1 MTNNR
6 YMGPSLSQS
15 LTYESVGNREDYS
28 QILTNISPDL
38 TFFLKNMKTAPRAQ
52 ALEFGWMTEGLRP
65 PQMNAHLEKSDYA
78 CGKVGSVEAK
88 KNYCQ
93 HFINSGWV
101 SDAQRHVQKLYNE
114 PDELAHQIM
123 NALKEQAHDIEY
135 MLVNGDTARAESGD
149 LPALS
154 GGIPYFM
161 QSESLSATLD
171 TTTGKVTA
179 ASAHNLSTGDFVY
192 FTADTMPTGLT
203 AGTIY
208 YIRTDETLPDTVF
221 TLFASMKD
229 AVENK
234 TDKQVKPTS
243 KGTNLTI
250 VKNNIID
257 LGGKADFTVDDV
269 NTVMQMCYNRGGNPT
284 DAVMSGA
291 KKRRFSEIM
300 SGLTT
305 TMRSAGDD
313 RVDMVVS
320 TYQSDFG
327 VINAHSHRLYPDDRV
342 DLLDMKY
349 WEQKWFQDSQPIKN
363 LQKNGSYER
372 FAIEAW
378 VGLQGTQPKA
388 SGSIVNL
395 LR

>member
-1 MTNNR
+1 MTINR

-15 LTYESVGNREDYS
+15 LTYESVGNHEDYS
-28 QILTNISPDL
+28 PILTNISPEL
-38 TFFLKNMKTAPRAQ
+38 TFFFSRMKTAPKAQ
-52 ALEFGWMTEGLRP
+52 ALEFGWMTEGLKP
-65 PQMNAHLEKSDYA
+65 PQMNAHLEKTDFA
-78 CGKVGSVEAK
+78 GGKVGSVEAK

-93 HFINSGWV
+93 HFVNSGWV
-101 SDAQRHVQKLYNE
+101 SDAQRRVQKLYDE
-114 PDELAHQIM
+114 PDELAHQIT

-135 MLVNGDTARAESGD
+135 MFVNGDTARAESGD

-161 QSESLSATLD
+161 QSETITATLD
-171 TTTGKVTA
+171 TSTGKVTA
-179 ASAHNLSTGDFVY
+179 ASAHGLTTGDFVY

-208 YIRTDETLPDTVF
+208 YIRTDDALPETVF
-221 TLFASMKD
+221 TLFNSMKD

-243 KGTNLTI
+243 KGTNLSL

-257 LGGKADFTVDDV
+257 LGSSTDFTVDDI

-284 DAVMSGA
+284 EAVMSGA

-305 TMRSAGDD
+305 TMRSAGED

-327 VINAHSHRLYPDDRV
+327 VINAHSHRLYPDDRI
-342 DLLDMKY
+342 DLLDMKF
-349 WEQKWFQDSQPIKN
+349 WEKKWFQESQRVPN
-363 LQKNGSYER
+363 LQKNGSYEQ
-372 FAIEAW
+372 FAIEGW
-378 VGLQGTQPKA
+378 IGLQGTQPKA
-388 SGSIVNL
+388 SGSIVNII
-395 LR
+395 R

>member
-1 MTNNR
+1 
-6 YMGPSLSQS
+6 
-15 LTYESVGNREDYS
+15 
-28 QILTNISPDL
+28 
-38 TFFLKNMKTAPRAQ
+38 
-52 ALEFGWMTEGLRP
+52 
-65 PQMNAHLEKSDYA
+65 
-78 CGKVGSVEAK
+78 
-88 KNYCQ
+88 
-93 HFINSGWV
+93 
-101 SDAQRHVQKLYNE
+101 
-114 PDELAHQIM
+114 
-123 NALKEQAHDIEY
+123 

-161 QSESLSATLD
+161 QSDTLAATLD
-171 TTTGKVTA
+171 TTSGKVTA
-179 ASAHNLSTGDFVY
+179 ASPHNLTTGDFVY

-208 YIRTDETLPDTVF
+208 YIRTDETLPETVF
-221 TLFASMKD
+221 TLYASMKD

-234 TDKQVKPTS
+234 TAKQVKPTS

-250 VKNNIID
+250 VKNNILD
-257 LGGKADFTVDDV
+257 LGGKADFTVDDI
-269 NTVMQMCYNRGGNPT
+269 NNVMQMCYNRGGNPT

-300 SGLTT
+300 SGLAT
-305 TMRSAGDD
+305 TMRASGED
-313 RVDMVVS
+313 RIDMVVS

-327 VINAHSHRLYPDDRV
+327 VVNAHSHRLYPDDRL
-342 DLLDMKY
+342 DLLDLKY
-349 WEQKWFQDSQPIKN
+349 WEQKWFQDSQPVKN

-378 VGLQGTQPKA
+378 VGLQGTQPKS

-395 LR
+395 IR

>member
-1 MTNNR
+1 MTINR
-6 YMGPSLSQS
+6 FMGPSPSQS

-38 TFFLKNMKTAPRAQ
+38 TFFLKNLKTAPRAQ

-101 SDAQRHVQKLYNE
+101 SDAQRRVQKFYNE

-161 QSESLSATLD
+161 QSDTLAATLD

-208 YIRTDETLPDTVF
+208 YIRTDETLPETVF
-221 TLFASMKD
+221 TLYASMKD

-250 VKNNIID
+250 VKNNILD
-257 LGGKADFTVDDV
+257 LGGKADFTVDDI
-269 NTVMQMCYNRGGNPT
+269 NNVMQMCYNRGGNPT

-300 SGLTT
+300 SGLAT
-305 TMRSAGDD
+305 TMRSSGED
-313 RVDMVVS
+313 RIDMVVS

-327 VINAHSHRLYPDDRV
+327 VVNAHSHRLYPDDRL
-342 DLLDMKY
+342 DLLDLKY
-349 WEQKWFQDSQPIKN
+349 WEQKWFQDSQPVKN

-378 VGLQGTQPKA
+378 VGLQGTQPKS

-395 LR
+395 IR

>member
-1 MTNNR
+1 MTTNR

-28 QILTNISPDL
+28 PILTNISPEL
-38 TFFLKNMKTAPRAQ
+38 TFFFSRMKTAPRAQ
-52 ALEFGWMTEGLRP
+52 ALEFGWMTEGLKP
-65 PQMNAHLEKSDYA
+65 PQMNAHLEKTDFA
-78 CGKVGSVEAK
+78 GGKVGSVEAK

-93 HFINSGWV
+93 HFVNSGWV
-101 SDAQRHVQKLYNE
+101 SDAQRRVQKLYDE
-114 PDELAHQIM
+114 PDELAHQIT

-135 MLVNGDTARAESGD
+135 MFVNGDTARAESGD

-161 QSESLSATLD
+161 QSETITATLD
-171 TTTGKVTA
+171 TSTGKVTA
-179 ASAHNLSTGDFVY
+179 ASAHGLTTGDFVY

-208 YIRTDETLPDTVF
+208 YIRTDETLPETVF
-221 TLFASMKD
+221 TLFNSMKD

-243 KGTNLTI
+243 KGTNLSL

-257 LGGKADFTVDDV
+257 LGSSTDFTVDDI

-284 DAVMSGA
+284 EAVMSGA

-305 TMRSAGDD
+305 TMRSAGED

-327 VINAHSHRLYPDDRV
+327 VINAHSHRLYPDDRI
-342 DLLDMKY
+342 DLLDMKF
-349 WEQKWFQDSQPIKN
+349 WEKKWFQESQRVPN
-363 LQKNGSYER
+363 LQKNGSYEQ
-372 FAIEAW
+372 FAIEGW
-378 VGLQGTQPKA
+378 IGLQGTQPKA
-388 SGSIVNL
+388 SGSIINII
-395 LR
+395 R